1 MMAVRCVR
9 HLGLAASLA
18 LAGCSSVGGL
28 AGAVAGITTG
38 AATSN
43 PAVGIAVSISVK
55 AATDAGIKHATRTL
69 QKEEQDLIAAIAGN
83 LPLGARRDWRMQR
96 SIPYGNEHGEL
107 LVTRKLDTPL
117 AQCREIAFSV
127 AVDGAPPDQPAA
139 SWYTTSIC
147 LQLNG
152 WKWAAA
158 EPAVPRWGALQ

>member
-1 MMAVRCVR
+1 MTAVRCAC
-9 HLGLAASLA
+9 LAASLA

-28 AGAVAGITTG
+28 TGAVAGIATG
-38 AATSN
+38 AATAN

-55 AATDAGIKHATRTL
+55 AATDAGIKHVTRRL
-69 QKEEQDLIAAIAGN
+69 QKEEQDLIASIAGH
-83 LPLGARRDWRMQR
+83 LPVGEIRPWRMQR

-107 LVTRKLDTPL
+107 QVTRQLDTPL
-117 AQCREIAFSV
+117 AQCRDVAFSV
-127 AVDGAPPDQPAA
+127 ANDSAAPNPPAA

-152 WKWAAA
+152 WQWAAA